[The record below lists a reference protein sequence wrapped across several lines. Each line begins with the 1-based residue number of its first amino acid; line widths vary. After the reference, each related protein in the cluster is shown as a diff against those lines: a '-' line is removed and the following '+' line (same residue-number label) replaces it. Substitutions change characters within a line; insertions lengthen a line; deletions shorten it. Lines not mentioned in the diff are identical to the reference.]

1 MSLPIKNIM
10 KPIPIIVCGKSAH
23 VAVGVK
29 EGIRPAYEALHI
41 VQSLEAGV
49 RDIPSLLEGL
59 APPSKEWANLGTQEY
74 GKKAAAV
81 VAGGGYNDADF
92 EQLRKAGEGKSSIPW
107 LRHDISKEI
116 DPRQPRPKAGIEY
129 GEQLAKKLVKCL
141 QGLEKDEKMDKDGVY
156 WF

>member
-1 MSLPIKNIM
+1 MEPRS
-10 KPIPIIVCGKSAH
+10 
-23 VAVGVK
+23 
-29 EGIRPAYEALHI
+29 
-41 VQSLEAGV
+41 
-49 RDIPSLLEGL
+49 
-59 APPSKEWANLGTQEY
+59 T
-74 GKKAAAV
+74 GKKVAAV

-129 GEQLAKKLVKCL
+129 GEQLAKKIVNCL
-141 QGLEKDEKMDKDGVY
+141 QDLEKDEKMDKDGVY

>member
-1 MSLPIKNIM
+1 M

-29 EGIRPAYEALHI
+29 EGIRPTYEALHI
-41 VQSLEAGV
+41 IQSLEAGM

-59 APPSKEWANLGTQEY
+59 DPPSKEWANLGTQEY
-74 GKKAAAV
+74 GKKVAAV
-81 VAGGGYNDADF
+81 VVGGGYNDADF
-92 EQLRKAGEGKSSIPW
+92 EQLRNTGEGKSSIPW

-129 GEQLAKKLVKCL
+129 GEQLAKKIVKCL
-141 QGLEKDEKMDKDGVY
+141 QDLEEDKKMGKDGVY

>member
-1 MSLPIKNIM
+1 M
-10 KPIPIIVCGKSAH
+10 
-23 VAVGVK
+23 
-29 EGIRPAYEALHI
+29 
-41 VQSLEAGV
+41 EAGV

-74 GKKAAAV
+74 GKRVAAV

-116 DPRQPRPKAGIEY
+116 DPRKPRPKAGIEY
-129 GEQLAKKLVKCL
+129 GEQLAKKIVKCL
-141 QGLEKDEKMDKDGVY
+141 QDLEKDEKMDKDGVY